1 MQDLL
6 APLLYAFTTLFVI
19 LDPLLS
25 VPIFVSLTDIMGKVL
40 GMLLAAIAVK
50 IIVDGIV
57 GLL

>member
-25 VPIFVSLTDIMGKVL
+25 VPIFVSLTAGSLPEEKARQA
-40 GMLLAAIAVK
+40 GS
-50 IIVDGIV
+50 G
-57 GLL
+57 GRWPGW